1 MPVNFVADGF
11 CVILDANVLY
21 PNRMR
26 DILLTMVH
34 KGLFRAMWTD
44 EIMDEWSRNV
54 LANHAATEA
63 QIGRTVAI
71 MKDAFEECWVYH
83 HRSLIAG
90 IEGLPDEGDR
100 HVVAAA
106 LAAGAQQIVTSNLK
120 DFPAEVL
127 ELYELEAIDPDTF
140 LVGQFELNRSLAV
153 NAIHSVRRR
162 LGKPPFKKGEFL
174 TDLTRKG
181 MPKFAAALRPF
192 FEDL

>member
-1 MPVNFVADGF
+1 MPDNFVADGF

-54 LANHAATEA
+54 LANHAASEA
-63 QIGRTVAI
+63 QIRRTLAV
-71 MKDAFEECWVYH
+71 MRDAFEECWVYH
-83 HRSLIAG
+83 HRPLIAG
-90 IEGLPDEGDR
+90 MEGLPDEGDR

-127 ELYELEAIDPDTF
+127 ESYELEAIDPDTF

-153 NAIHSVRRR
+153 NAVRSVRQR
-162 LGKPPFKKGEFL
+162 LDKPSFTKSEFL

-181 MPKFAAALRPF
+181 MPKFAAALKPF